1 MKSEK
6 DLFENK
12 ELFWKLIYGILMFFM
27 TIALYF
33 MAIPMRQDISDI
45 NVQLYHIRVKVDV
58 LENNNRLLYNMLLAK
73 KDNGDFGFIPG
84 IVKE

>member
-45 NVQLYHIRVKVDV
+45 NTQLYHIRVQVDV

-73 KDNGDFGFIPG
+73 RSDGGFGFIPG